1 MAWLG
6 WAQILRFTQDDNAEG
21 PRQLMKQYYVYI
33 MTNQS
38 GTLYTGVTNDLTRR
52 VYEHKQGQGGQFTSR
67 YRITRLLYFEE
78 TRDVHAALT
87 REKQVKG
94 WTRAKKLELINT
106 DNPKWMDLSVE
117 WDVS

>member
-1 MAWLG
+1 MISLVEFMSTNRGKA
-6 WAQILRFTQDDNAEG
+6 ANS
-21 PRQLMKQYYVYI
+21 PR
-33 MTNQS
+33 
-38 GTLYTGVTNDLTRR
+38 GTASHDY
-52 VYEHKQGQGGQFTSR
+52 
-67 YRITRLLYFEE
+67 LYFEE